1 MLNRVVSY
9 LEARR
14 MDTVWIDIA
23 CIDQANPDKKAGAI
37 NSMDLVYKNATK
49 SVGLITTPIY
59 TNTGVQLLRLLLDGD
74 LSYKDDSGNF
84 HF

>member
-1 MLNRVVSY
+1 
-9 LEARR
+9 
-14 MDTVWIDIA
+14 
-23 CIDQANPDKKAGAI
+23 
-37 NSMDLVYKNATK
+37 MDLVYKNATK

-59 TNTGVQLLRLLLDGD
+59 TNTGVHLLRLLDGD